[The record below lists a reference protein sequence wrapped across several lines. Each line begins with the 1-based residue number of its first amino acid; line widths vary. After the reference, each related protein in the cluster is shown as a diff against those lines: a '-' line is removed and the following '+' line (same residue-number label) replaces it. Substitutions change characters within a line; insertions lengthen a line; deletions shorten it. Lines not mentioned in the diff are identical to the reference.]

1 MTMERPAINP
11 WTWSAELGYHQGG
24 VVSGQTRTLY
34 CSGKRRWAATARP
47 GMPVSWRRSWR

>member
-1 MTMERPAINP
+1 MERPAINP